1 MKQNGLLNLALKQVQ
16 AWPIQTCNDYRF
28 ISEEFVIV
36 RSVVGMRDL
45 NSSLIVFG
53 QPYRLT
59 EGRIVHLRSGYV
71 RIRANLHDLTIKAHQ
86 MVVASPGTV
95 AEFVEMS
102 PDCELSMVGIANS
115 FMEGWQKEEQLMA
128 YLQGRLYLWLSL
140 NEVIERR
147 LETIFSLLWEVV
159 HDVPFPKGTV
169 QSLISTLFHQIA
181 YLQQNGHSVGH
192 AKYTRQEEVFNRFLG
207 LVNKNAIRERN
218 VAFYA
223 DRLYLTP
230 RYLNTLIRQVSDHTV
245 MDWINEAVIQEV
257 KIQLLHSDKLV
268 YQIADE
274 LNFPNPSFFS
284 KFFHRMTGKTPNEYR
299 AGK

>member
-16 AWPIQTCNDYRF
+16 AWPIQPCNDYRF

-102 PDCELSMVGIANS
+102 PD
-115 FMEGWQKEEQLMA
+115 
-128 YLQGRLYLWLSL
+128 
-140 NEVIERR
+140 
-147 LETIFSLLWEVV
+147 
-159 HDVPFPKGTV
+159 
-169 QSLISTLFHQIA
+169 
-181 YLQQNGHSVGH
+181 
-192 AKYTRQEEVFNRFLG
+192 
-207 LVNKNAIRERN
+207 
-218 VAFYA
+218 
-223 DRLYLTP
+223 
-230 RYLNTLIRQVSDHTV
+230 
-245 MDWINEAVIQEV
+245 
-257 KIQLLHSDKLV
+257 
-268 YQIADE
+268 
-274 LNFPNPSFFS
+274 
-284 KFFHRMTGKTPNEYR
+284 
-299 AGK
+299 

>member
-1 MKQNGLLNLALKQVQ
+1 
-16 AWPIQTCNDYRF
+16 
-28 ISEEFVIV
+28 
-36 RSVVGMRDL
+36 
-45 NSSLIVFG
+45 
-53 QPYRLT
+53 
-59 EGRIVHLRSGYV
+59 
-71 RIRANLHDLTIKAHQ
+71 
-86 MVVASPGTV
+86 MV
-95 AEFVEMS
+95 
-102 PDCELSMVGIANS
+102 SMVGIANS
-115 FMEGWQKEEQLMA
+115 FMEGWQKEEQLMKLISRA
-128 YLQGRLYLWLSL
+128 QLYLWLSL

-192 AKYTRQEEVFNRFLG
+192 AKYTRQEEVFNRFLS
-207 LVNKNAIRERN
+207 LVNKYAIRERN

-268 YQIADE
+268 YRRVEFSQS
-274 LNFPNPSFFS
+274 LFSVSFPPHDGKRPMN
-284 KFFHRMTGKTPNEYR
+284 TGRK
-299 AGK
+299 

>member
-1 MKQNGLLNLALKQVQ
+1 
-16 AWPIQTCNDYRF
+16 
-28 ISEEFVIV
+28 
-36 RSVVGMRDL
+36 MRDL

-140 NEVIERR
+140 NEDGWR
-147 LETIFSLLWEVV
+147 LFFLCCGKWYMM
-159 HDVPFPKGTV
+159 F
-169 QSLISTLFHQIA
+169 LF
-181 YLQQNGHSVGH
+181 LKVRC
-192 AKYTRQEEVFNRFLG
+192 KV
-207 LVNKNAIRERN
+207 
-218 VAFYA
+218 
-223 DRLYLTP
+223 
-230 RYLNTLIRQVSDHTV
+230 
-245 MDWINEAVIQEV
+245 
-257 KIQLLHSDKLV
+257 
-268 YQIADE
+268 
-274 LNFPNPSFFS
+274 
-284 KFFHRMTGKTPNEYR
+284 
-299 AGK
+299 

>member
-1 MKQNGLLNLALKQVQ
+1 
-16 AWPIQTCNDYRF
+16 
-28 ISEEFVIV
+28 
-36 RSVVGMRDL
+36 
-45 NSSLIVFG
+45 
-53 QPYRLT
+53 
-59 EGRIVHLRSGYV
+59 
-71 RIRANLHDLTIKAHQ
+71 

-147 LETIFSLLWEVV
+147 LEAIFSLLWEVV

-169 QSLISTLFHQIA
+169 QSLISTLFHQIT
-181 YLQQNGHSVGH
+181 YLQQNGHSVRH

-207 LVNKNAIRERN
+207 LVNKYAIRERN